1 MTTIRKNKDEIMLR
15 RQNSCFSC
23 WLKFFNQRLM
33 INTANSDTFNAYLR
47 HIHIYEKTVTDH
59 FSQIN
64 SPTNNFAKLV

>member
-1 MTTIRKNKDEIMLR
+1 MFFT
-15 RQNSCFSC
+15 
-23 WLKFFNQRLM
+23 LKFFNQRLM

-64 SPTNNFAKLV
+64 SRINNFAKLV